1 MESYGTL
8 STKAYGRMI
17 TLVLVY
23 AALIAGLASPK
34 RTPWTL
40 GIFAAAAIAALVFL
54 VFDRNSYLPFLGPT
68 VAPIAALDPSYP
80 ANASLK
86 IVVRPPPGAVRVLYW
101 AAEIDA
107 PRPQPAYGDVVA
119 NSGLASVSP
128 CGRKAV
134 LRIAPPGQYA
144 VGWRGTVLPRHVHW
158 RAVFPSGI
166 LGEVMTTPI
175 IAVSG
180 GRRCGCG
187 GRGWSTTPCP
197 MCGGGGG
204 GY

>member
-8 STKAYGRMI
+8 SIQGRGRML

-40 GIFAAAAIAALVFL
+40 GIFAAAAIAAHVFL

-68 VAPIAALDPSYP
+68 VAPIAALEPSFP

-86 IVVRPPPGAVRVLYW
+86 IEIRPPPGTVRVLYW

-107 PRPQPAYGDVVA
+107 PHPQPAYGDVVA
-119 NSGLASVSP
+119 NSGLASVHR
-128 CGRKAV
+128 GKAV

-144 VGWRGTVLPRHVHW
+144 VGWKGTLPRHVHW

-166 LGEVMTTPI
+166 LGEVMTTP
-175 IAVSG
+175 VVG
-180 GRRCGCG
+180 GRCGCG
-187 GRGWSTTPCP
+187 GRRGCP
-197 MCGGGGG
+197 MCGGM
-204 GY
+204 

>member
-8 STKAYGRMI
+8 SIQGRGRML

-68 VAPIAALDPSYP
+68 VAPIAALDPSFP

-86 IVVRPPPGAVRVLYW
+86 IEIRPPPGTVRVLYW

-107 PRPQPAYGDVVA
+107 LHPQPAYGDVVA
-119 NSGLASVSP
+119 NSGLASVHR
-128 CGRKAV
+128 GKAV

-144 VGWRGTVLPRHVHW
+144 VGWKGTLPRHVHW

-166 LGEVMTTPI
+166 LGEVMTTP
-175 IAVSG
+175 VVG
-180 GRRCGCG
+180 GGRCGCG
-187 GRGWSTTPCP
+187 GRRRSTVRSTPCT
-197 MCGGGGG
+197 MCGGM
-204 GY
+204 

>member
-1 MESYGTL
+1 MESYRTL
-8 STKAYGRMI
+8 SIQGYGRML
-17 TLVLVY
+17 TLVLAY
-23 AALIAGLASPK
+23 AALIAGLALGPK
-34 RTPWTL
+34 RAGPWTF

-68 VAPIAALDPSYP
+68 VAPIAALEPSYP
-80 ANASLK
+80 ANASVK
-86 IVVRPPPGAVRVLYW
+86 IVVRPPPGAVRILYW

-107 PRPQPAYGDVVA
+107 AHPKPAYGDVVA

-134 LRIAPPGQYA
+134 LRVAPPGQYA

-166 LGEVMTTPI
+166 LGEVMTTP
-175 IAVSG
+175 VVG
-180 GRRCGCG
+180 DGRRCGCG
-187 GRGWSTTPCP
+187 STSCP
-197 MCGGGGG
+197 VCGGI
-204 GY
+204 

>member
-1 MESYGTL
+1 MESYKTL
-8 STKAYGRMI
+8 SIQGHGRML

-107 PRPQPAYGDVVA
+107 LHPQPAYGDVVA
-119 NSGLASVSP
+119 NSGLASVHR
-128 CGRKAV
+128 GKAV

-166 LGEVMTTPI
+166 LGEVMTTPVV
-175 IAVSG
+175 VSG

-187 GRGWSTTPCP
+187 GRRGSCP
-197 MCGGGGG
+197 MCGGI
-204 GY
+204 